1 MDEMKLRLST
11 KWMRGLVSKL
21 LTKVIYKKFGVKIN
35 LQINELDVS
44 SINGNTNVKAGVEIK
59 LNNEE
64 FMKLMNQLNED

>member
-21 LTKVIYKKFGVKIN
+21 LAKVIYKKFGVKIN